1 MKTMTSKELI
11 PMEFISSHGYLY
23 VNEDGTIHTDSDIED
38 WLLDV
43 ERVDIKELD
52 NYLSYYDLPITE
64 GGDVLDFGY
73 WDKDGVYHMP
83 SRQWREEVFH
93 RVSVDSDPDEAKDYW
108 TREEILKV
116 IDKSFNWIKENRL

>member
-93 RVSVDSDPDEAKDYW
+93 RVSVDSDPNESKDYW

>member
-1 MKTMTSKELI
+1 MTSKELI

-52 NYLSYYDLPITE
+52 NYLSYYDLPITD